1 MVLLMLHA
9 MQSEGQPSVGDPV
22 QVPGYVRRTAGSC
35 PSHQDRM
42 EIANEFR
49 RNISTILNCGG
60 TPGWR
65 RVGFLDMTD
74 PSQSCPSG
82 LALKTYSPGL
92 RSCGRATNDSAGCW
106 STFYNT
112 GGSQYS
118 RVCGRVRGYQ
128 FAATGAFDQAARGID
143 SYYVEGVSLT
153 HGGSRTHVWT
163 FAAGLSELYDGRYN
177 NNFCPCVT
185 AATRQPPTFV
195 GNDYF
200 CESGLNTTWVDNQN
214 IFYPADPL
222 WDGQNCVSSCCQFN
236 SPPYFTKTLPA
247 PTSDNIELRIC
258 CNGPAQYQDV
268 PIDQVEL
275 YVQ

>member
-92 RSCGRATNDSAGCW
+92 RSCGRATNDSAVSW

-112 GGSQYS
+112 G
-118 RVCGRVRGYQ
+118 
-128 FAATGAFDQAARGID
+128 
-143 SYYVEGVSLT
+143 
-153 HGGSRTHVWT
+153 
-163 FAAGLSELYDGRYN
+163 AGLSIQQGVWE
-177 NNFCPCVT
+177 
-185 AATRQPPTFV
+185 
-195 GNDYF
+195 
-200 CESGLNTTWVDNQN
+200 
-214 IFYPADPL
+214 
-222 WDGQNCVSSCCQFN
+222 GQGISV
-236 SPPYFTKTLPA
+236 
-247 PTSDNIELRIC
+247 RIHLVHSF
-258 CNGPAQYQDV
+258 Q
-268 PIDQVEL
+268 L
-275 YVQ
+275 S